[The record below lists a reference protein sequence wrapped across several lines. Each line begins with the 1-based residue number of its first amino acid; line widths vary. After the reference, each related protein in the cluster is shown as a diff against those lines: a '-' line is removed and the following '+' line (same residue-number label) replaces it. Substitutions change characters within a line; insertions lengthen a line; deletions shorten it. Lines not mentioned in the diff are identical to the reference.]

1 LTRDEVTF
9 TSSGQQCAAWLYR
22 PEGEGPFPSVILA
35 HGFAGTREIRLD
47 AYARRF
53 TEAGLLC
60 LVFDYRHF
68 GDSEGEPRQLLDI
81 KRQLAD
87 WRAAIGH
94 IRSLPYADAK
104 RTALWGTSF
113 GGGHVLTLAAEDPNI
128 ATVVSQVPFVD
139 GLAASRSASG
149 GQFLRLSLAALRD
162 EARRLTGRKPFLV
175 PVVGLPGT
183 VAAMTTPDA
192 ETGYRN
198 LVPEGVDWRNE
209 VAARIFLRVAAYRPV
224 KAAGRIRCPVL
235 FCIAEKDRIVPAT
248 ATRAAAGKVPLGEI
262 RSYPLEHFEIYYG
275 EGFEKAVADQLAFLR
290 RNLLKQNPF
299 TPLL

>member
-1 LTRDEVTF
+1 MRRDLVAF
-9 TSSGQQCAAWLYR
+9 TSSGLRCAAWLYR

-47 AYARRF
+47 DYARRF
-53 TEAGLLC
+53 AEAGLLC

-81 KRQLAD
+81 RRQLAD
-87 WRAAIGH
+87 WRAAVDY
-94 IRSLPYADAK
+94 IRSLPDADGK

-113 GGGHVLTLAAEDPNI
+113 GGGHVLTLAAEDPSI
-128 ATVVSQVPFVD
+128 AAVISQVPFVD

-149 GQFLRLSLAALRD
+149 RQFLRLGLAALRD
-162 EARRLTGRKPFLV
+162 EARRITGRKPFLI
-175 PVVGLPGT
+175 PVVGLPGDL
-183 VAAMTTPDA
+183 AAMTTPDA

-209 VAARIFLRVAAYRPV
+209 VAARIFLRVAAYRPIN
-224 KAAGRIRCPVL
+224 AAGRIRCPVL
-235 FCIAEKDRIVPAT
+235 FCIAEKDRIVPAG
-248 ATRAAAGKVPLGEI
+248 ATRTAAERAPLGEV

-290 RNLLKQNPF
+290 RHLCK
-299 TPLL
+299 